1 MRKVFFSAVK
11 LQFDKPDE
19 KTIFKSRDFDLGEE
33 EHFAPISY
41 LLNANINENDEIL
54 ILTDVI
60 PTEKPRK
67 NYELLKKDM
76 EGILEAHH
84 AKATF
89 KVIQSVDPKANR
101 DEMDSLTFSRYFK
114 ELSGYFQNGDRLYA
128 DMTFGMKCN
137 TIGSFIAMTYAVKAG
152 TDIDVDCMVYA
163 ELYRGDKEIIPEKR
177 PTSDIIDITSLFY
190 ISTLV
195 NNAQPGQ
202 KKSIDSFL
210 KFMIG

>member
-1 MRKVFFSAVK
+1 MRKIFYSVVK
-11 LQFDKPDE
+11 LKWDE
-19 KTIFKSRDFDLGEE
+19 PKDLSIFKSRDFDLGDK

-41 LLNANINENDEIL
+41 LLDANIEQDDEIL
-54 ILTDVI
+54 IITDVMQ
-60 PTEKPRK
+60 TEKPLQ

-76 EGILEAHH
+76 EEILAAHN

-89 KVIQSVDPKANR
+89 EVIKSPDPANR

-114 ELSGYFQNGDRLYA
+114 NLSDYFQDGDRLYA

-137 TIGSFIAMTYAVKAG
+137 IICSFIAMTYAVKAG
-152 TDIDVDCMVYA
+152 MDVNVERLVYA
-163 ELYRGDKEIIPEKR
+163 ERYNGDREITPEKR

-210 KFMIG
+210 KFIMG

>member
-1 MRKVFFSAVK
+1 MRKVFYSVVK
-11 LQFDKPDE
+11 LQWDNPEDLS
-19 KTIFKSRDFDLGEE
+19 IFKSRDFDLGDK

-41 LLNANINENDEIL
+41 LLDANIEQNDEIL
-54 ILTDVI
+54 IITDVMQ
-60 PTEKPRK
+60 TENPLK
-67 NYELLKKDM
+67 NYKILKKDM
-76 EGILEAHH
+76 EDILEAHN

-89 KVIQSVDPKANR
+89 AVIESPDPSNR
-101 DEMDSLTFSRYFK
+101 EEMDSLTFSRYFK
-114 ELSGYFQNGDRLYA
+114 ELSDYLQDGDRIYA

-137 TIGSFIAMTYAVKAG
+137 IICSFIAMTYAVKAG
-152 TDIDVDCMVYA
+152 VDVDVERLVYA
-163 ELYRGDKEIIPEKR
+163 ERYKGKPDVFPKPR
-177 PTSDIIDITSLFY
+177 PSSDIIDITSLFY

>member
-1 MRKVFFSAVK
+1 MRKVFYSVVK
-11 LQFDKPDE
+11 LQWDKPEDRS
-19 KTIFKSRDFDLGEE
+19 IFKSRDFDLGDK

-41 LLNANINENDEIL
+41 LLDANIEQDDEIL
-54 ILTDVI
+54 IINDVML
-60 PTEKPRK
+60 TEKPLK
-67 NYELLKKDM
+67 NYEILKRDM
-76 EGILEAHH
+76 EDILAAHN

-89 KVIQSVDPKANR
+89 EVIKSPDPANR

-114 ELSGYFQNGDRLYA
+114 ELSDYLQDGDRLYA

-137 TIGSFIAMTYAVKAG
+137 IICSFIAMTYAVKAG
-152 TDIDVDCMVYA
+152 VDVDVERLVYA
-163 ELYRGDKEIIPEKR
+163 ERYNGDRKLTPEGR

-190 ISTLV
+190 ISTMV

>member
-1 MRKVFFSAVK
+1 MRKVFYSVVK
-11 LQFDKPDE
+11 LQWDNSEDMS
-19 KTIFKSRDFDLGEE
+19 IFKSRDFDLGEK

-41 LLNANINENDEIL
+41 VLDANIDHDDEIL
-54 ILTDVI
+54 IITDVMQ
-60 PTEKPRK
+60 TENPLK

-76 EGILEAHH
+76 DDILAAHN
-84 AKATF
+84 ARATF
-89 KVIQSVDPKANR
+89 AVIESPDPSNR

-114 ELSGYFQNGDRLYA
+114 ELSDYLQDGDRLYA
-128 DMTFGMKCN
+128 DVTFGMKCN
-137 TIGSFIAMTYAVKAG
+137 IICSFIAMSYAVKAG
-152 TDIDVDCMVYA
+152 VDVDVERLVYA
-163 ELYRGDKEIIPEKR
+163 ERYNGDRKLTPEKR
-177 PTSDIIDITSLFY
+177 PTSDIIDITSLFH

>member
-1 MRKVFFSAVK
+1 MRKIFYSVVK
-11 LQFDKPDE
+11 LQWDNPED
-19 KTIFKSRDFDLGEE
+19 TSIFKSRDFDLGDK

-41 LLNANINENDEIL
+41 LLDANIEQDDEIL
-54 ILTDVI
+54 IITDVMQ
-60 PTEKPRK
+60 TEKPLK

-76 EGILEAHH
+76 EEILAAHN

-89 KVIQSVDPKANR
+89 EVIKSPDPANR

-114 ELSGYFQNGDRLYA
+114 NLSDYFQDGDRLYA

-137 TIGSFIAMTYAVKAG
+137 IICSFIAMTYAVKAG
-152 TDIDVDCMVYA
+152 VDVDVERLVYA
-163 ELYRGDKEIIPEKR
+163 ERYNGDREITPEKR

-210 KFMIG
+210 KFMMG